1 MRFKIR
7 GPLIQLR
14 YKSTKPFYITTPIF
28 YVNAAPHIGHLYSML
43 MADTRNKWEKLNP
56 LKESF
61 MLTGTDEHGLKIQL
75 TAEKLGL
82 EPKVLVDKV
91 SQNFSK
97 LAEQFDVNYDRFIR
111 TTDNDHIEL
120 VRYFWNL
127 MMEKGL
133 FTLILTVDGIPSA
146 MKHFSQKHK

>member
-61 MLTGTDEHGLKIQL
+61 MLTGTDEHGLKIP
-75 TAEKLGL
+75 T
-82 EPKVLVDKV
+82 
-91 SQNFSK
+91 
-97 LAEQFDVNYDRFIR
+97 
-111 TTDNDHIEL
+111 
-120 VRYFWNL
+120 
-127 MMEKGL
+127 
-133 FTLILTVDGIPSA
+133 
-146 MKHFSQKHK
+146 